1 MSNDYALFII
11 IVPND
16 FDVEKSVIPP
26 IETTNAVK
34 PQSRKVSN
42 IM

>member
-16 FDVEKSVIPP
+16 FDVEKSAVSTT
-26 IETTNAVK
+26 ETINVVK
-34 PQSRKVSN
+34 PQSRKVSL